1 MKKVTKNSVN
11 NEFRNQFNAQLDAM
25 DLTKLDASD
34 IAGFYGLFAVLNV
47 KLPEELI
54 NREFGNVILDL
65 TCISFLEAQ
74 EHEEEIQKLSK
85 KEFELDILPVLLEQ
99 AREIYPADDV
109 YTLYLY
115 RWALTKGFELA
126 KLVGDDVNEMY
137 NKLKS
142 LDFLDEEILGSED
155 EVFDLSKSLPEGEDA
170 ENLFNEMLEN
180 FGKAL
185 ELLLTFTGMDEEL
198 ALYEENKEA
207 CTLIFSLGKMVG
219 NMTRGEIDMHDM
231 LFGTEKGSEK
241 LVEILSKLPLVPEYK
256 EFVNKNREACS
267 RILGIGIYF
276 ENIALEENKADFVDF
291 EAMED
296 YCRTGNPLAASLLV
310 G

>member
-1 MKKVTKNSVN
+1 MKEFTKNSVN
-11 NEFRNQFNAQLDAM
+11 NEFRNRFNAQLAAM
-25 DLTKLDASD
+25 NRAKLDASD
-34 IAGFYGLFAVLNV
+34 VAGCYALFAILNV
-47 KLPEELI
+47 KLPEEL
-54 NREFGNVILDL
+54 NNKEFGGVILDL
-65 TCISFLEAQ
+65 TCDSFLESQ
-74 EHEEEIQKLSK
+74 KHEEEIQKLSK

-99 AREIYPADDV
+99 ARGIYPTDDV

-126 KLVGDDVNEMY
+126 KLIGDDVNEMY
-137 NKLKS
+137 NKIKS

-155 EVFDLSKSLPEGEDA
+155 VAFDLSKSLPEGEEI
-170 ENLFNEMLEN
+170 ENTFNEMLEN

-185 ELLLTFTGMDEEL
+185 ELLLKYTGMDEEL

-219 NMTRGEIDMHDM
+219 NMTRGEIDIHDM
-231 LFGTEKGSEK
+231 LFGTNEGSEK

-256 EFVNKNREACS
+256 EFANKKREACS

-276 ENIALEENKADFVDF
+276 ENIALEENRADFVDF